1 MNQWI
6 NPSGT
11 SRAYGDGGAPDG
23 RDTMPQLD
31 YLIIGGGM
39 AADAA
44 ARGIRELDT
53 KGAVALVTQED
64 APPYKRP
71 PLTKGLWKGD
81 SLDSIWL
88 GTDKSSIQLTRGRRI
103 VRIDPGGHRAL
114 DDQGNSY
121 DYKKALLA
129 TGGTPRRLGFGG
141 DDVIYFRSVAD
152 YEKLRRLAGSVR
164 KFVVIGG
171 GFIGSEIAAAL
182 AMNGRNVTMIFPDPD
197 VGARIFPQG
206 LAGFVTRYY
215 RDKGITVAAGDAV
228 TGLERRG
235 ERFAVETREH
245 GEVEAD
251 TVVAG
256 LGITPNVDLARE
268 AGVRVEDGVVVD
280 EHLRTSAPDLYAA
293 GDAAFFFNPALGKR
307 LRVEHE
313 DNAVTMGRAAGRS
326 MAGSP
331 EPYRHLPFFYSDL
344 FELGYEAVG
353 ETDARLEMFE
363 DWKEPFREGV
373 VYYLARGRVRG
384 VLLWNVWNQVDA
396 ARALIAEPGPL
407 DSKSLKG
414 RLPA

>member
-1 MNQWI
+1 
-6 NPSGT
+6 
-11 SRAYGDGGAPDG
+11 
-23 RDTMPQLD
+23 MPQSD

-44 ARGIRELDT
+44 AKGIREVDP
-53 KGAVALVTQED
+53 KGSIALVTGED

-81 SLDSIWL
+81 SFDSIWL
-88 GTDKSSIQLTRGRRI
+88 GTDKAGIPLTRGRRI
-103 VRIDPGGHRAL
+103 VRIDPAGHRAV
-114 DDQGNSY
+114 DDQGNAY

-129 TGGTPRRLGFGG
+129 TGGTPRRLNFGG
-141 DDVIYFRSVAD
+141 DDVIYFRTVAD
-152 YEKLRRLAGSVR
+152 YERLRRLAGSVR

-182 AMNGRNVTMIFPDPD
+182 SMNGRDVTMVFPDAAIS
-197 VGARIFPQG
+197 ARMFPRG
-206 LAGFVTRYY
+206 LAEFVTRYY
-215 RDKGITVAAGDAV
+215 RDKGITVASGDSV
-228 TGLERRG
+228 TGLERRAG
-235 ERFAVETREH
+235 RFAVRTREH

-251 TVVAG
+251 VVVAG

-268 AGVRVEDGVVVD
+268 AGLRVEDGIVVD
-280 EHLRTSAPDLYAA
+280 EFLRTSAPDVFAA
-293 GDAAFFFNPALGKR
+293 GDAASFFNPALGKL

-313 DNAVTMGRAAGRS
+313 DNAVTMGHAAGRS
-326 MAGSP
+326 MAGSA

-353 ETDARLEMFE
+353 ETDARLETFE

-396 ARALIAEPGPL
+396 ARALIAEPGPI
-407 DSKSLKG
+407 DATSLKG
-414 RLPA
+414 HLPA